1 MILIL
6 LIEDRKYLRI
16 IIFYINNN
24 HGLNLLFT
32 NKSLIYTKVIIDPY
46 KNKDFHTIWCH
57 YCGLVSCCSL
67 THFEVAYWTFKNL
80 SYLI

>member
-46 KNKDFHTIWCH
+46 KNKDLHT
-57 YCGLVSCCSL
+57 LKVSL
-67 THFEVAYWTFKNL
+67 
-80 SYLI
+80 